1 MEQAM
6 LNDLAFQH
14 YWVSKEL
21 LHGLPFSSAY
31 EILLMGPMLSFS
43 F

>member
-1 MEQAM
+1 MGQAM

-21 LHGLPFSSAY
+21 LHGLPFSSAF
-31 EILLMGPMLSFS
+31 EVLMGPMLSFPL
-43 F
+43 